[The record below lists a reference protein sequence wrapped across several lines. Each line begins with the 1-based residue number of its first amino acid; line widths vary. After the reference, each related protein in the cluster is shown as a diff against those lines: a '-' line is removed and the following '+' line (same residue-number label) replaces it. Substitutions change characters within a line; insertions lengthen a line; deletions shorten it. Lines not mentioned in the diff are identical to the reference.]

1 VRIIQE
7 TGVQE
12 LQNEELLSSASDL
25 ISSSG
30 ARKQLLASLKLRAE
44 LFSPGSW
51 LLAPGSWNDGSHRG
65 QRGVYRYGR
74 IFSQL
79 F

>member
-51 LLAPGSWNDGSHRG
+51 LLAPGSWLLAPGSW
-65 QRGVYRYGR
+65 
-74 IFSQL
+74 L
-79 F
+79 LE